1 MATVHYTPTHCPDTG
16 RKFTRSE
23 RKAANKAR
31 FKAEMAKAAKA
42 RKAPKPTTLREAVE
56 LVNGTA
62 ERHFT
67 QGTEASKQALEQ
79 AKANLREV
87 EAAKSKPKRKPAKA
101 GKPTKASLMRLTKAQ
116 LVDLLFKVS
125 SGDDLA
131 LPAKAE
137 APKRKPKRKSAPKA
151 RKATPSQRVA
161 DRQERVHHG
170 RPDTPVTPQA
180 EAHTADVDAARKA
193 ARETG
198 ARNRKRQAFD
208 LATMWAFSTAHGG
221 VYTEGQQAELTRLLG
236 STDVSTYEDVVALT
250 H

>member
-67 QGTEASKQALEQ
+67 QGTEASKQAFEQ
-79 AKANLREV
+79 AKANLRKV

-116 LVDLLFKVS
+116 LVDLLLS
-125 SGDDLA
+125 S
-131 LPAKAE
+131 PAEAE
-137 APKRKPKRKSAPKA
+137 APKPKRIKK
-151 RKATPSQRVA
+151 
-161 DRQERVHHG
+161 
-170 RPDTPVTPQA
+170 QA
-180 EAHTADVDAARKA
+180 NSESS
-193 ARETG
+193 EE
-198 ARNRKRQAFD
+198 
-208 LATMWAFSTAHGG
+208 S
-221 VYTEGQQAELTRLLG
+221 EL
-236 STDVSTYEDVVALT
+236 SDDEDE
-250 H
+250 

>member
-116 LVDLLFKVS
+116 LVDLLLS
-125 SGDDLA
+125 S
-131 LPAKAE
+131 PAEAE
-137 APKRKPKRKSAPKA
+137 APKRKPKRKSAPKV
-151 RKATPSQRVA
+151 RKATPSERVA
-161 DRQERVHHG
+161 DRQDRTHHG

-180 EAHTADVDAARKA
+180 QPHTADVEAARA
-193 ARETG
+193 TARQTG
-198 ARNRKRQAFD
+198 ARNRNRRAFD
-208 LATMWAFSTAHGG
+208 LATSWAFNPGHGG
-221 VYTEGQQAELTRLLG
+221 HFTPEQQEELTRLLG